1 MNLHSHSIIS
11 LVCLCRSFLITVSGC
26 QGSLRCAFINSGL
39 RRAGINYR
47 RNATHF
53 TQKTPS
59 SQILHNSRLRG
70 VCWVGFEGWLEGLE
84 GVGWVFTLRCAQS
97 RKQREE
103 TALKTRRPAAREA
116 QTCRNSKPTQ
126 AVSWASTWNLDKY
139 SAHLASPYRASPNR
153 NEHAR
158 DQRARCV

>member
-47 RNATHF
+47 RNDTHF
-53 TQKTPS
+53 TQKIPS
-59 SQILHNSRLRG
+59 SQILHNSGLRG
-70 VCWVGFEGWLEGLE
+70 VYWVGFEEWLDGL
-84 GVGWVFTLRCAQS
+84 GVYASLRTISQA
-97 RKQREE
+97 
-103 TALKTRRPAAREA
+103 ARRPAAREA

-126 AVSWASTWNLDKY
+126 AVSWAPTWNLDKY

-153 NEHAR
+153 SEHAH

>member
-26 QGSLRCAFINSGL
+26 QGSLRCAFINSSL

-47 RNATHF
+47 RNDTHF
-53 TQKTPS
+53 TQKIPS
-59 SQILHNSRLRG
+59 SQILHNSGLRG
-70 VCWVGFEGWLEGLE
+70 VCRVGFEGWLDGL
-84 GVGWVFTLRCAQS
+84 GVYASLRTISQA
-97 RKQREE
+97 
-103 TALKTRRPAAREA
+103 ARRPAAREA

-126 AVSWASTWNLDKY
+126 AVSWAPTWNLDKY

-153 NEHAR
+153 SEHAH

>member
-59 SQILHNSRLRG
+59 SQILHNSGLRG
-70 VCWVGFEGWLEGLE
+70 VFRVGFEGWLDEARGGEL
-84 GVGWVFTLRCAQS
+84 GAYASLRTISQAASKSLSRCVSVGAS
-97 RKQREE
+97 
-103 TALKTRRPAAREA
+103 AYTR
-116 QTCRNSKPTQ
+116 T
-126 AVSWASTWNLDKY
+126 
-139 SAHLASPYRASPNR
+139 RASVLDGRIKTHESSANCKR
-153 NEHAR
+153 NPSA
-158 DQRARCV
+158 

>member
-47 RNATHF
+47 RNDTHF
-53 TQKTPS
+53 TQKIPS
-59 SQILHNSRLRG
+59 SQILHNSGLRE
-70 VCWVGFEGWLEGLE
+70 VYWVGFEGWLDGL
-84 GVGWVFTLRCAQS
+84 GVYASLRTISQA
-97 RKQREE
+97 
-103 TALKTRRPAAREA
+103 ARRPAAREA

-126 AVSWASTWNLDKY
+126 AVSWAPTWNLDKY

-153 NEHAR
+153 SEHAH